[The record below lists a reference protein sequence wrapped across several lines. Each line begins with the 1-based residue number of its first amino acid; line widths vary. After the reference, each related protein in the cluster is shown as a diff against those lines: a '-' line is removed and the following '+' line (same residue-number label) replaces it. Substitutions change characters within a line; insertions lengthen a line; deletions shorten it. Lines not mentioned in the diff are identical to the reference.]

1 MNVRDEL
8 QTHIYGNNGEKMK
21 WPEEN
26 NEKRNEEKRDV
37 HCADKITFIFSASSK
52 RFRSYSHWQTSF
64 LCAHLQSNHL
74 LTIFIARGCRPQN
87 THFNQTCM
95 QLSAK
100 QNKTKPNKNKMHT
113 EIEINLRSVA
123 S

>member
-1 MNVRDEL
+1 MDVRDEL

-52 RFRSYSHWQTSF
+52 RFRSYSHWQTSTYFFFCSF
-64 LCAHLQSNHL
+64 LLCTFAIKSSFDDLYCSRLPATKYSFQSDVHA
-74 LTIFIARGCRPQN
+74 IVR
-87 THFNQTCM
+87 QT
-95 QLSAK
+95 K
-100 QNKTKPNKNKMHT
+100 QNKT
-113 EIEINLRSVA
+113 E
-123 S
+123 